1 MLNCTTFKKNISL
14 VSAVISDDAMDISNE
29 DAVLPRVL
37 FTEFKYK
44 LILAG
49 KLLNSTSTDI
59 IIII

>member
-1 MLNCTTFKKNISL
+1 MT
-14 VSAVISDDAMDISNE
+14 ISNDE
-29 DAVLPRVL
+29 AVLPRVL

-49 KLLNSTSTDI
+49 RDDSSTSTDI